1 MQVLPLQMN
10 LQLLIRIVVI
20 KKIVKAENKINRH
33 LFDVLNM
40 SIKHPFV
47 VMDESGNILSSNEE
61 AKLLFSLEGEGDNF
75 FNLLDESSAEKI
87 APLFNKLTEAKKPIV
102 KEMQFILNTGDE
114 INCELTLNA
123 YRETDDSF
131 IFCSFKIKENKI
143 KLRGVTKI
151 QGITTNFK
159 GVIKNGKILE
169 IFEDIKSLYPFTFI
183 GKEKIRKE
191 IDALD
196 EYFWVKD
203 NKGSYIIINNKF
215 SRSLGLKTTQIE
227 GKNENN
233 FIPQY
238 LINFRNSIDEYL
250 NESLNCVI
258 LQGVPLKGMSADDD
272 YQTIEVPLSDAD
284 DKVVAVMGIAQKIT
298 DAQKTN
304 DINLFES
311 LEKSIKYFSGLFL
324 FTDVKGAVKIVSPGF
339 KALFE
344 GSQYKLE
351 EKQIEELFPGKIASA
366 LRDFFIS
373 GSENNLLD
381 SSESANIGGR
391 KFNGLQI
398 KIDRLFSDEK
408 KLIGFSFFVD
418 DKNAAFNLDQLITGR
433 GRMFE
438 VLIQN
443 NPEPILIYDKDNL
456 RFLEVNSAAL
466 SLYGYNREEFL
477 QMDLTDLY
485 TPDDIQTLLDS
496 SNTKIKEGKFSG
508 PFKHRKKD
516 GSSVFV
522 EISKVSFQFHEKSAH
537 FNIIR
542 NVSEKLE
549 LAKKTQLFK
558 ASFDNLSDIQFVTDA
573 SGFIQLSNLQAI
585 KILGYSKSDFDNASF
600 VSFFT
605 DDERGNINNSIFN
618 SHLKETVKI
627 SSTMKNKDG
636 SIIEVEVTATPVVD
650 YKEEIDSF
658 NILVKPSVNT
668 SEVKEIIKEVIVE
681 KPAEYKPAVG
691 VQQNNSAFLSST
703 FHELL
708 TPINVILG
716 FVQEL
721 TEGVQNLSPDQKEAA
736 DIINQNRLNLL
747 NTMNS
752 VIELAAIERNDYEVA
767 KAETSITTVLDD
779 LSHELEDLS
788 SIRDVEF
795 AFGKISSSLKF
806 STDKQKFVNLLAQIV
821 RIVARLSKER
831 KIYFSAFPYHGD
843 SFIVSIKDGYNVS
856 TGYLIDQLTQL
867 FSNEETSAK
876 KDFGISKLIQ
886 RLAKALLVILNGRF
900 EIFYNDSKKR
910 DCGFVFPVHLEQIE
924 IKEVELPEQPEIKD
938 APKFSSEPEV
948 IFKEHK
954 PLISEAR
961 HTEAEKEEEIKP
973 VAAEENRYKKDQQI
987 LQQSDEY
994 DTTAGS
1000 HEQKEKISETNTF
1013 AEPEPEHFTVED
1025 YIPKKKELVL
1035 SQLNCLYIEDQVD
1048 SQILFKVQMKEL
1060 NAIKFAVSFEEALP
1074 LLDSH
1079 TFDFIVMD
1087 INLQGE
1093 YNGLDAL
1100 KIIKKMP
1107 AYQNIPIIAVT
1118 AYVLPGD
1125 KEKFIATGFSDF
1137 ISKPIFREKLID
1149 SLEKIFMM
1157 R

>member
-1 MQVLPLQMN
+1 MKTD
-10 LQLLIRIVVI
+10 R
-20 KKIVKAENKINRH
+20 KINRY
-33 LFDVLNM
+33 LLDVLNQ

-61 AKLLFSLEGEGDNF
+61 AKLLFSLEREGNNF

-87 APLFNKLTEAKKPIV
+87 APFFNELTEAKKPIV
-102 KEMQFILNTGDE
+102 KEVKFILRTGDE
-114 INCELTLNA
+114 INCELTLNN
-123 YRETDDSF
+123 YRESDDSF
-131 IFCSFKIKENKI
+131 IFCTFRINENKI

-151 QGITTNFK
+151 QGITTNIK
-159 GVIKNGKILE
+159 GVIKNQKILE
-169 IFEDIKSLYPFTFI
+169 IFEDIRSLYPFTFI

-191 IDALD
+191 IDALN

-258 LQGVPLKGMSADDD
+258 LQGVPLKGMPADDD

-284 DKVVAVMGIAQKIT
+284 DKVVAVMGIAQKT
-298 DAQKTN
+298 SEAYQHK
-304 DINLFES
+304 DINLFKS
-311 LEKSIKYFSGLFL
+311 LEESIKYFSGLFI
-324 FTDVKGAVKIVSPGF
+324 FTDVKGAIKIVSSEV

-344 GSQYKLE
+344 GSQYQMEGK
-351 EKQIEELFPGKIASA
+351 KIEELFPGKIASA

-373 GSENNLLD
+373 GGQNNLLD
-381 SSESANIGGR
+381 SSEPISIGER

-398 KIDRLFSDEK
+398 KIDRLFSEAK
-408 KLIGFSFFVD
+408 KLIGYSFFID
-418 DKNAAFNLDQLITGR
+418 DKNAAFDLDQLITGR

-456 RFLEVNSAAL
+456 RFLEVNNAAL

-496 SNTKIKEGKFSG
+496 SNTKVKEGQFSG

-522 EISKVSFQFHEKSAH
+522 EISKVSFKFHEQSAH

-542 NVSEKLE
+542 NVTEKLE

-585 KILGYSKSDFDNASF
+585 KILEHSKADFDNASL

-605 DDERGNINNSIFN
+605 DDERGTINNAVFKSN
-618 SHLKETVKI
+618 LKEPVKI
-627 SSTMKNKDG
+627 SSVMKKKNG
-636 SIIEVEVTATPVVD
+636 STIEVEITATPVLD
-650 YKEEIDSF
+650 YKEEIDGF
-658 NILVKPSVNT
+658 NILVKPLVQT
-668 SEVKEIIKEVIVE
+668 SEVKEIIKEVFVE
-681 KPAEYKPAVG
+681 KPVEQKPFAG
-691 VQQNNSAFLSST
+691 VQQNNSAFLSSA

-721 TEGVQNLSPDQKEAA
+721 TEGVQDLSPDQKEAA
-736 DIINQNRLNLL
+736 DIINQNRLTLL

-752 VIELAAIERNDYEVA
+752 VMELAAIERNDIEIT
-767 KAETSITTVLDD
+767 KAETSITTVLDN
-779 LSHELEDLS
+779 LNHELEDLS

-795 AFGKISSSLKF
+795 AYGKISSSLTF
-806 STDKQKFVNLLAQIV
+806 YTDEQKFVSLLAQIV

-831 KIYFSAFPYHGD
+831 KIYFSAYPYHGD
-843 SFIVSIKDGYNVS
+843 SFIVSIKDGYSVS
-856 TGYLIDQLTQL
+856 SGYLIDQLTQL

-886 RLAKALLVILNGRF
+886 RLAKSLLIILNGRF
-900 EIFYNDSKKR
+900 EIFNNDLKKR
-910 DCGFVFPVHLEQIE
+910 DCGFVFPVYLDQIE
-924 IKEVELPEQPEIKD
+924 TEKIELPGESEIKD
-938 APKFSSEPEV
+938 APKSPEKPEV
-948 IFKEHK
+948 IYKEHK
-954 PLISEAR
+954 PLIRETR
-961 HTEAEKEEEIKP
+961 NVEAEIEKQNQLA
-973 VAAEENRYKKDQQI
+973 AAEEDDRQNKDQQI
-987 LQQSDEY
+987 PQQSNEY
-994 DTTAGS
+994 DTTTAS
-1000 HEQKEKISETNTF
+1000 DEHEEEISESNTLS
-1013 AEPEPEHFTVED
+1013 EPEPFSADD

-1035 SQLNCLYIEDQVD
+1035 SQLSCLYIEDQVD

-1060 NAIKFAVSFEEALP
+1060 HAIKFAVSFEEALP

>member
-1 MQVLPLQMN
+1 
-10 LQLLIRIVVI
+10 
-20 KKIVKAENKINRH
+20 
-33 LFDVLNM
+33 
-40 SIKHPFV
+40 
-47 VMDESGNILSSNEE
+47 
-61 AKLLFSLEGEGDNF
+61 
-75 FNLLDESSAEKI
+75 
-87 APLFNKLTEAKKPIV
+87 
-102 KEMQFILNTGDE
+102 
-114 INCELTLNA
+114 
-123 YRETDDSF
+123 
-131 IFCSFKIKENKI
+131 
-143 KLRGVTKI
+143 
-151 QGITTNFK
+151 
-159 GVIKNGKILE
+159 
-169 IFEDIKSLYPFTFI
+169 
-183 GKEKIRKE
+183 
-191 IDALD
+191 
-196 EYFWVKD
+196 
-203 NKGSYIIINNKF
+203 
-215 SRSLGLKTTQIE
+215 
-227 GKNENN
+227 
-233 FIPQY
+233 
-238 LINFRNSIDEYL
+238 
-250 NESLNCVI
+250 
-258 LQGVPLKGMSADDD
+258 
-272 YQTIEVPLSDAD
+272 
-284 DKVVAVMGIAQKIT
+284 
-298 DAQKTN
+298 
-304 DINLFES
+304 
-311 LEKSIKYFSGLFL
+311 
-324 FTDVKGAVKIVSPGF
+324 
-339 KALFE
+339 
-344 GSQYKLE
+344 
-351 EKQIEELFPGKIASA
+351 
-366 LRDFFIS
+366 
-373 GSENNLLD
+373 
-381 SSESANIGGR
+381 
-391 KFNGLQI
+391 
-398 KIDRLFSDEK
+398 
-408 KLIGFSFFVD
+408 
-418 DKNAAFNLDQLITGR
+418 
-433 GRMFE
+433 
-438 VLIQN
+438 
-443 NPEPILIYDKDNL
+443 
-456 RFLEVNSAAL
+456 
-466 SLYGYNREEFL
+466 
-477 QMDLTDLY
+477 
-485 TPDDIQTLLDS
+485 
-496 SNTKIKEGKFSG
+496 
-508 PFKHRKKD
+508 
-516 GSSVFV
+516 
-522 EISKVSFQFHEKSAH
+522 
-537 FNIIR
+537 
-542 NVSEKLE
+542 
-549 LAKKTQLFK
+549 
-558 ASFDNLSDIQFVTDA
+558 
-573 SGFIQLSNLQAI
+573 
-585 KILGYSKSDFDNASF
+585 
-600 VSFFT
+600 
-605 DDERGNINNSIFN
+605 
-618 SHLKETVKI
+618 
-627 SSTMKNKDG
+627 
-636 SIIEVEVTATPVVD
+636 
-650 YKEEIDSF
+650 
-658 NILVKPSVNT
+658 
-668 SEVKEIIKEVIVE
+668 
-681 KPAEYKPAVG
+681 
-691 VQQNNSAFLSST
+691 
-703 FHELL
+703 
-708 TPINVILG
+708 
-716 FVQEL
+716 
-721 TEGVQNLSPDQKEAA
+721 
-736 DIINQNRLNLL
+736 
-747 NTMNS
+747 MNS
-752 VIELAAIERNDYEVA
+752 VIELAAIERNDYEFA

-1013 AEPEPEHFTVED
+1013 AEPEPEHFTVDD